1 MKSETQDSARVCVYL
16 EEQLCKLLCLIIR
29 FYNTSEEG
37 EGKEEVVL
45 RAFGLLLG
53 GLFLY
58 NKRRELFVPE
68 RWKML
73 QLKSFFPPPKTLNS
87 IKGSCVCG
95 LPESFLSSSKS
106 TDQLKDFFSGYH
118 SQPNSTADV
127 LCSKKSLPPP
137 SPPAKIIILFM
148 EAQFCFPK
156 LHIMFLKKN
165 QTTMHQKTLR
175 KWGQKSIFPMLQG
188 MRNSLVDQK
197 SHLYML
203 LALSGCTVFPS
214 RSAALTIYLKES
226 STNTSTD
233 VFPLSFTL
241 PCPKLHQLC
250 TGDKAGSKDV
260 SFQCL
265 TLTNAGCV
273 GEPHSSMNNSSIK
286 HVSVS
291 R

>member
-1 MKSETQDSARVCVYL
+1 
-16 EEQLCKLLCLIIR
+16 
-29 FYNTSEEG
+29 
-37 EGKEEVVL
+37 
-45 RAFGLLLG
+45 
-53 GLFLY
+53 
-58 NKRRELFVPE
+58 
-68 RWKML
+68 ML
-73 QLKSFFPPPKTLNS
+73 QLKSFFPLPKTLNS
-87 IKGSCVCG
+87 IKGSCVRG

-106 TDQLKDFFSGYH
+106 TDQLKDFFLG

-156 LHIMFLKKN
+156 LHIMFKKKKK
-165 QTTMHQKTLR
+165 HQKTLR
-175 KWGQKSIFPMLQG
+175 KWEQESIFPMLQG

-203 LALSGCTVFPS
+203 LALSGCTIFPS
-214 RSAALTIYLKES
+214 RSTALTIYLKES

-233 VFPLSFTL
+233 VFLLSFTL

-273 GEPHSSMNNSSIK
+273 GEQHSSMNNSSIK